1 MTTEPADDFGRW
13 LASSETPP
21 DKRGPDDLIEGIG
34 AAIRSRDFRAVD
46 VLMIA
51 LALAD
56 PHKAKPVYDVICA
69 VLDGDERK
77 AVLLAAQGG
86 NR

>member
-21 DKRGPDDLIEGIG
+21 DKRGPDDLREGI
-34 AAIRSRDFRAVD
+34 AAAFRSRDFRAVNS
-46 VLMIA
+46 LLTR

-56 PHKAKPVYDVICA
+56 PRKAKPIFDVLCA
-69 VLDGDERK
+69 VIDGDERK
-77 AVLLAAQGG
+77 AVLLAALG
-86 NR
+86 R